1 MRKLMHSYRTLLGML
16 LLLSLTFGA
25 CKRQY
30 DEPPYATDPDI
41 KATTTIAELQAMYTG
56 TPVTITDSLI
66 IVGVVTGNDQE
77 DNLYKKITLQDA
89 TAGIEIEID
98 QSSLYASYP
107 VGRRLFINLK
117 GLTLG
122 SYNGLLELGLGVN
135 TSNQPQRISSS
146 VIDDFITA
154 GSTGNVVE
162 PVEVTISEL
171 SSTYQSMLVSIKD
184 VEFADSYL
192 SSTYA
197 DSVNATTTN
206 VTLKDCSSNTIS
218 VRTSGYASFANTRVA
233 QGKGTITGIY
243 SFYNSDKQF
252 YIRSLEDVAAMT
264 GVRCDGSTANDS
276 TAQISIDSLRN
287 LYSTA
292 DVTIPRGSFITGYVI
307 SNYAKGNVNT
317 QNLYIQEGN
326 DMSGILVRFTAV
338 HSFAQGQKLKIAVG
352 GQTLTSYYGQLEI
365 NNVPLDSATA
375 TGDTMS
381 ITPKVLT
388 ITELKA
394 QAAALSGTLITVK
407 SVTLSGG
414 TTGTYSGTVVLT
426 DAGGTLNSFVRT
438 GATFAS
444 ATYPTAAASY
454 TGVLNVNS
462 SAYELN
468 IRDTTDVVRT
478 TASSGGGSDTGSGG
492 SGGDS
497 GSGSDGGSGGGGT
510 TTTVHTEN
518 FSLGGKTGYA
528 DAAATE
534 DLGSWQFSQSLVAV
548 TGTSTVKDVFTS
560 GNANTARLRGANSS
574 TADGY
579 IAMNFDYTGVQTI
592 AIDHAGASYD
602 TGDAV
607 TYGFT
612 LYASYDAGATW
623 TQVGNPVSSTM
634 SVMNT
639 ETFTIGDAVGK
650 AVRFKILNTSS
661 NGSSA
666 RVRMNIGR
674 VVITT
679 LE

>member
-1 MRKLMHSYRTLLGML
+1 MRNLLHSYRTLLGML

-41 KATTTIAELQAMYTG
+41 QATTTIAELQAMYTG
-56 TPVTITDSLI
+56 TPVEITDSLI

-107 VGRRLFINLK
+107 VGRKLFINLK

-122 SYNGLLELGLGVN
+122 TYNGLLELGLGVN
-135 TSNQPQRISSS
+135 SSNQPQRISSS
-146 VIDDFITA
+146 VIDDFITV

-197 DSVNATTTN
+197 DSVNSTTAN
-206 VTLKDCSSNTIS
+206 VTLQDCSANTLS
-218 VRTSGYASFANTRVA
+218 VRTSGYASFANKTVA

-252 YIRSLEDVAAMT
+252 YIRTLDDVADMT
-264 GVRCDGSTANDS
+264 GVRCDGTTASDS
-276 TAQISIDSLRN
+276 VEQISIDSLRN
-287 LYSTA
+287 LYSSA
-292 DVTIPRGSFITGYVI
+292 DITVPRGRYITGYVI
-307 SNYAKGNVNT
+307 SNSAKGNVNT
-317 QNLYIQEGN
+317 QNLYLQEGN
-326 DMSGILVRFTAV
+326 DMSGILVRFTAA
-338 HSFAQGQKLKIAVG
+338 HSFTQGQKLKIAIG
-352 GQTLTSYYGQLEI
+352 GQTLTSYYGQLEL
-365 NNVPLDSATA
+365 NNIPLDSATA

-388 ITELKA
+388 ITELEA
-394 QAAALSGTLITVK
+394 QAAALSGTLVTIKT
-407 SVTLSGG
+407 VTLSNTAGS
-414 TTGTYSGTVVLT
+414 TYSGTVVVT
-426 DAGGTLNSFVRT
+426 DATGTVNSFVRT
-438 GATFAS
+438 GASFAS
-444 ATYPTAAASY
+444 STFPTAASSY
-454 TGVLNVNS
+454 TGVLNINS
-462 SAYELN
+462 SSYEVN
-468 IRDTTDVVRT
+468 IRDTTDVIRST
-478 TASSGGGSDTGSGG
+478 SSSSGGSDSGSGG
-492 SGGDS
+492 SDGGSDS
-497 GSGSDGGSGGGGT
+497 GSGSGGT
-510 TTTVHTEN
+510 STVVYTEN
-518 FSLGGKTGYA
+518 FSKGGKTGYA
-528 DAAATE
+528 DAATTQ
-534 DLGSWQFSQSLVAV
+534 DVGSWQFSQSLIAV

-560 GNANTARLRGANSS
+560 GNTNTARLRGTNSS
-574 TADGY
+574 TDDGY
-579 IAMNFDYTGVQTI
+579 IMMNFDLTGVQTI

-602 TGDAV
+602 TGDGV

-612 LYASYDAGATW
+612 LFASYDAGATW
-623 TQVGNPVSSTM
+623 TQVGSAISSTV

-639 ETFTIGDAVGK
+639 ETFTIGAAAGT

-674 VVITT
+674 VVFTT

>member
-1 MRKLMHSYRTLLGML
+1 MRNLLHSYRTLLGML

-41 KATTTIAELQAMYTG
+41 QATTTIAELQAMYTG
-56 TPVTITDSLI
+56 TPVEITDSLI

-122 SYNGLLELGLGVN
+122 TYNGLLELGLGVN
-135 TSNQPQRISSS
+135 SSNQPQRISSS
-146 VIDDFITA
+146 VIDDFITV

-197 DSVNATTTN
+197 DSVNSTTAN
-206 VTLKDCSSNTIS
+206 VTLQDCSANTLS
-218 VRTSGYASFANTRVA
+218 VRTSGYASFANKTVA

-252 YIRSLEDVAAMT
+252 YIRTLDDVADMT
-264 GVRCDGSTANDS
+264 GVRCDGTTASDS
-276 TAQISIDSLRN
+276 VEQISIDSLRS
-287 LYSTA
+287 LYSSA
-292 DVTIPRGSFITGYVI
+292 DITVPRGRYITGYVI
-307 SNYAKGNVNT
+307 SNSAKGNVNT
-317 QNLYIQEGN
+317 QNLYLQEGN
-326 DMSGILVRFTAV
+326 DMSGILVRFTEA
-338 HSFAQGQKLKIAVG
+338 HSFTQGQKLKIAIG
-352 GQTLTSYYGQLEI
+352 GQTLTSYYGQLEL
-365 NNVPLDSATA
+365 NNIPLDSATA

-394 QAAALSGTLITVK
+394 QAAALSGTLVTIST
-407 SVTLSGG
+407 VTLSNTAGS
-414 TTGTYSGTVVLT
+414 TYSGTVVVT
-426 DAGGTLNSFVRT
+426 DATGTVNSFVRT
-438 GATFAS
+438 GASFAS
-444 ATYPTAAASY
+444 STFPTAASSY
-454 TGVLNVNS
+454 TGVLNINS
-462 SAYELN
+462 SSYEVN
-468 IRDTTDVVRT
+468 IRDTTDVIRST
-478 TASSGGGSDTGSGG
+478 SSSSGGSDSGSGG
-492 SGGDS
+492 SDSGSDDGS
-497 GSGSDGGSGGGGT
+497 GSGS
-510 TTTVHTEN
+510 TTTVVYTEN
-518 FSLGGKTGYA
+518 FSKGGKTGYA
-528 DAAATE
+528 DAASTQ
-534 DLGSWQFSQSLVAV
+534 DVGSWQFSQSLVAV
-548 TGTSTVKDVFTS
+548 SSTSTAKDVFTS
-560 GNANTARLRGANSS
+560 GNTNTARLRGANSS
-574 TADGY
+574 TDDGY
-579 IAMNFDYTGVQTI
+579 IMMNFDLTGVQTI

-612 LYASYDAGATW
+612 LFASYDAGATW
-623 TQVGNPVSSTM
+623 TQVGSPISSTV

-639 ETFTIGDAVGK
+639 ETFTIGAAAGT

-674 VVITT
+674 VVFTT
-679 LE
+679 LQ

>member
-1 MRKLMHSYRTLLGML
+1 MRNFLQSYRTLLGML
-16 LLLSLTFGA
+16 LLFSLTFGA

-56 TPVTITDSLI
+56 TPVEITDSLI

-122 SYNGLLELGLGVN
+122 TYNGLLELGLGVN

-162 PVEVTISEL
+162 PVELTMSEL

-192 SSTYA
+192 SATYA
-197 DSVNATTTN
+197 DSVNATTVN
-206 VTLKDCSSNTIS
+206 VTLQDCSANTLE

-252 YIRSLEDVAAMT
+252 YIRTLDDVASMT
-264 GVRCDGSTANDS
+264 GVRCDGTTASDS
-276 TAQISIDSLRN
+276 VAQISIDSLRS

-292 DVTIPRGSFITGYVI
+292 DVTVPRGTYITGYVI
-307 SNYAKGNVNT
+307 SNSAKGNVNT
-317 QNLYIQEGN
+317 QNLYLQEGN
-326 DMSGILVRFTAV
+326 DKSGILVRFTAV
-338 HSFAQGQKLKIAVG
+338 HSFAQGQQLKIAIG
-352 GQTLTSYYGQLEI
+352 GQTLTSYYGQLEL
-365 NNVPLDSATA
+365 NNIPLDSATA
-375 TGDTMS
+375 TGDTLS

-388 ITELKA
+388 VTELAA
-394 QAAALSGTLITVK
+394 QAATLSGTLVTIKT
-407 SVTLSGG
+407 VTLSGG
-414 TTGTYSGTVVLT
+414 TSGTYSGTVVLT
-426 DAGGTLNSFVRT
+426 DATGTVNSFVRS
-438 GATFAS
+438 GASFSAS
-444 ATYPTAAASY
+444 AYPAAASSY

-462 SAYELN
+462 TSYEVN
-468 IRDTTDVVRT
+468 IRDTTDVIRST
-478 TASSGGGSDTGSGG
+478 SSSSGGSDSGSGG
-492 SGGDS
+492 SGSD
-497 GSGSDGGSGGGGT
+497 GSGSDGGSGSGGT
-510 TTTVHTEN
+510 STVVYTEN
-518 FSLGGKTGYA
+518 FSKGGKTGYA
-528 DAAATE
+528 DAATTQ
-534 DLGSWQFSQSLVAV
+534 DVGSWQFSQSLIAV
-548 TGTSTVKDVFTS
+548 TGTSTAKDVFTS
-560 GNANTARLRGANSS
+560 GNTNTARLRGTNSS
-574 TADGY
+574 TDDGY
-579 IAMNFDYTGVQTI
+579 IMMNFDLTGVQTI

-602 TGDAV
+602 TGDGV

-623 TQVGNPVSSTM
+623 TQVGSPISSTV

-639 ETFTIGDAVGK
+639 ETFTIGAAAGT
-650 AVRFKILNTSS
+650 AVRFKMLNTSS

-666 RVRMNIGR
+666 RVRMNIGK
-674 VVITT
+674 VVFTT
-679 LE
+679 LQ